1 MKFYQ
6 IDNLVR
12 TYLKDYR
19 LYNWKQIEEWREAL
33 SKASYSTVG
42 DTDENLNNLVEAI
55 NSYRLELRQ
64 NKQFDVSDRLRD
76 ILESTG
82 NIAKDSAI

>member
-6 IDNLVR
+6 IDRLVR

-19 LYNWKQIEEWREAL
+19 LYNWKQIEQWREAI
-33 SKASYSTVG
+33 SNASYNTVD
-42 DTDENLNNLVEAI
+42 DTDENLYTLVEAI

-64 NKQFDVSDRLRD
+64 NKQFEVSDRLRE

-82 NIAKDSAI
+82 NTAKDSAI